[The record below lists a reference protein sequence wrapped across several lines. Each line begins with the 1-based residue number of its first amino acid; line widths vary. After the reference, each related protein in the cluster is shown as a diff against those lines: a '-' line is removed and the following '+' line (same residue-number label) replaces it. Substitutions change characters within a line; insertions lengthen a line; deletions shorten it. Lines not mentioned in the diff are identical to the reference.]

1 MPIQWN
7 GNSSGKGMI
16 LMNSLFRNFFI
27 LSNKKLFQLDFHFKL
42 TFISNVYTRDVRS
55 SRDPVWLVKSWD
67 CKFCS
72 PEEEIFQSPHKF
84 LQEGGDFL
92 PETFHVAIC
101 ISQVL
106 WDHQAEGTTARPAA
120 AAASI
125 WMPLPCCPPCSRF
138 FPFPLWSPQ
147 IKARRGL
154 HRRALLWIC
163 SQEPSP
169 ITIRLSASP
178 TSPCLPPPPSLTK
191 GKKELEPQLEI
202 YHAIVY
208 HEFLVNHIGEAG
220 LFISETLNQYKVGL
234 LVLKLGWSVKK
245 WAHCTLKTLGKGD
258 DSYIIPFTRH

>member
-1 MPIQWN
+1 MLPSALARHFGIVRQKAPWQ
-7 GNSSGKGMI
+7 GQLQQQCPSGCV
-16 LMNSLFRNFFI
+16 F
-27 LSNKKLFQLDFHFKL
+27 
-42 TFISNVYTRDVRS
+42 
-55 SRDPVWLVKSWD
+55 P
-67 CKFCS
+67 CC
-72 PEEEIFQSPHKF
+72 
-84 LQEGGDFL
+84 
-92 PETFHVAIC
+92 
-101 ISQVL
+101 
-106 WDHQAEGTTARPAA
+106 
-120 AAASI
+120 
-125 WMPLPCCPPCSRF
+125 LPCNCF

-147 IKARRGL
+147 MKARRGL
-154 HRRALLWIC
+154 HRQALLWIC

-178 TSPCLPPPPSLTK
+178 TSPCLPPPPSLNK